1 MAIIYGMCQ
10 VFAAPSAAI
19 IASLLVHSSAEE
31 KLQFI
36 SNYSEAKS
44 INDGSDSVKSGSCI
58 RARTRNGTQLCT
70 YQRTA
75 CRLRY
80 CLLRLH
86 RPPKEGHCYLGRAGS
101 YLFSNLYHDI
111 STGVE
116 PNSR

>member
-10 VFAAPSAAI
+10 VFAALLADI
-19 IASLLVHSSAEE
+19 IRSLLVHSSAEE
-31 KLQFI
+31 KSQSI
-36 SNYSEAKS
+36 SDYSEAKS
-44 INDGSDSVKSGSCI
+44 IDHGSNSVKSGSYI
-58 RARTRNGTQLCT
+58 SRRTRNGTQLCT

-75 CRLRY
+75 CHLRY
-80 CLLRLH
+80 RLLRLH

-111 STGVE
+111 FTGVE